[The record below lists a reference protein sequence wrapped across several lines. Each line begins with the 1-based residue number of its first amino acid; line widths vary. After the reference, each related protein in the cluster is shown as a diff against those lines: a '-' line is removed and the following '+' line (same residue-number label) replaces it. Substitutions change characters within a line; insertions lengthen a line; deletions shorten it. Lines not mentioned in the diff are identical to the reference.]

1 MKSFMEYFG
10 CGKYYGT
17 KGVVGNFVV
26 TRLSDILDKIIPF
39 YQKYPVVGVKY
50 LDFADFCK
58 AAEIMKVKGHL
69 TNPPSP
75 LLSYIVPPYIP
86 YNVESWR
93 GGEYFFFFRFLLS
106 PLLSPPFDK
115 WGGTKRERGKKKD
128 SSFSGARR
136 GGKTEGLEQICKI
149 KQNMNS
155 QRL

>member
-1 MKSFMEYFG
+1 MKSFGEYFG

-69 TNPPSP
+69 TQ
-75 LLSYIVPPYIP
+75 
-86 YNVESWR
+86 
-93 GGEYFFFFRFLLS
+93 
-106 PLLSPPFDK
+106 
-115 WGGTKRERGKKKD
+115 
-128 SSFSGARR
+128 
-136 GGKTEGLEQICKI
+136 EGLEQICKI